1 MSTITPILCCRQ
13 LKALSL
19 QLPQLEWKGR
29 CKFISIAIL
38 GASQM
43 SLQWS
48 FRSETKSSFLVVHFF
63 HYLLLCTVW
72 HVPLQDFHHQAAI
85 MSSSFLP
92 PCHFNIFPF
101 LLFLGDTH
109 CLFILLVQHLD
120 CTLAHCRRTKRK
132 RNIEIA
138 SPYPVHPKSQHAPG
152 PQLGKPGRGFVG
164 RKIFSRLHLL
174 PNPPVFCHHFPCPL
188 QAVSWPCPC
197 LDTIPYH
204 TIPYQH
210 VPA

>member
-1 MSTITPILCCRQ
+1 
-13 LKALSL
+13 
-19 QLPQLEWKGR
+19 
-29 CKFISIAIL
+29 
-38 GASQM
+38 
-43 SLQWS
+43 
-48 FRSETKSSFLVVHFF
+48 
-63 HYLLLCTVW
+63 
-72 HVPLQDFHHQAAI
+72 

-197 LDTIPYH
+197 LDTKPYH
-204 TIPYQH
+204 TIPYHNIPSHTINQIFQT
-210 VPA
+210 VTIQSFLKLGV

>member
-1 MSTITPILCCRQ
+1 
-13 LKALSL
+13 
-19 QLPQLEWKGR
+19 
-29 CKFISIAIL
+29 
-38 GASQM
+38 
-43 SLQWS
+43 
-48 FRSETKSSFLVVHFF
+48 
-63 HYLLLCTVW
+63 
-72 HVPLQDFHHQAAI
+72 

-138 SPYPVHPKSQHAPG
+138 SPYPVHPSHNMHPVLSLESQDG
-152 PQLGKPGRGFVG
+152 VSLEEK
-164 RKIFSRLHLL
+164 FSRAFIFFQ
-174 PNPPVFCHHFPCPL
+174 NPPVFCHHFPCPL

-204 TIPYQH
+204 TIPYLTNMSLPRH
-210 VPA
+210 SRAHIFWSPPHFPPRHHHHHHMPKKIIFLVFLLPVVAFVLTSKSTKHTLFAISVFLVCCFKIYWYNAFNDVLSRSGS

>member
-1 MSTITPILCCRQ
+1 
-13 LKALSL
+13 
-19 QLPQLEWKGR
+19 
-29 CKFISIAIL
+29 
-38 GASQM
+38 
-43 SLQWS
+43 
-48 FRSETKSSFLVVHFF
+48 
-63 HYLLLCTVW
+63 
-72 HVPLQDFHHQAAI
+72 

-92 PCHFNIFPF
+92 PCYFNIFPF

-197 LDTIPYH
+197 PCQCLARQTSLFGPAHFPSTIISATNAALQGTPQFSSLHHKVKAFFRCCSFSWQLVPGCQMVSLFLGRWPHQYH
-204 TIPYQH
+204 QGASGGAHQATGGLLS
-210 VPA
+210 

>member
-1 MSTITPILCCRQ
+1 
-13 LKALSL
+13 
-19 QLPQLEWKGR
+19 
-29 CKFISIAIL
+29 
-38 GASQM
+38 
-43 SLQWS
+43 
-48 FRSETKSSFLVVHFF
+48 
-63 HYLLLCTVW
+63 
-72 HVPLQDFHHQAAI
+72 

-174 PNPPVFCHHFPCPL
+174 PKP
-188 QAVSWPCPC
+188 SC
-197 LDTIPYH
+197 LLPSLSLPAPGGQLAMSLPRHH
-204 TIPYQH
+204 TIPYNTLPTCPSLDTAAH
-210 VPA
+210 TFFGHLLIFLLVIIIIIT

>member
-1 MSTITPILCCRQ
+1 
-13 LKALSL
+13 
-19 QLPQLEWKGR
+19 
-29 CKFISIAIL
+29 
-38 GASQM
+38 
-43 SLQWS
+43 
-48 FRSETKSSFLVVHFF
+48 
-63 HYLLLCTVW
+63 
-72 HVPLQDFHHQAAI
+72 

-101 LLFLGDTH
+101 LLFPGDTR

-120 CTLAHCRRTKRK
+120 CTLAHCRRRKRK

-164 RKIFSRLHLL
+164 RKFFSRLHLL

-204 TIPYQH
+204 TIPYPTNMSLPRHSRAHIFWSPPHFPPRHHHHHHMPNKNYIPCFSFTRCCLCPYVKKHQTH
-210 VPA
+210 FICHLSFPRLLFQNILV